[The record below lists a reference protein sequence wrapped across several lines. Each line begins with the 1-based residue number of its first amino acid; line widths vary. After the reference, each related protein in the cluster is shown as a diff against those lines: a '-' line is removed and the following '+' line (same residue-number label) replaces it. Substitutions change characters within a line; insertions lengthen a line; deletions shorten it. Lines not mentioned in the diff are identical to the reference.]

1 MKLQLV
7 FDERP
12 RGGGGI
18 GATAQIEKALHQ
30 KGIDFTSLLYDEALE
45 LANNGNY
52 SEAAEKLRMLLCLSP
67 TDGASSLLLAKILAA
82 LKQWQEAMK
91 YLKKAEENSIS
102 IPVSISQFIEQGLQ
116 RELQNSDIE
125 RKKALQ
131 RDKTELTRLK
141 KELRH
146 LRSHSSEQK
155 NENAQLVKMVRTW
168 TYRCSVVTGSA
179 IAILFFAF
187 FPPKDEETTEKEA
200 TEETETTGT
209 AETTETTP
217 INVEAQAN
225 KTEPKP
231 KKTESAVQK
240 TKTKKPV
247 KTPEK
252 YPKIYTVKKGDSLS
266 KISKKFYKTS
276 KYSSKIAKHN
286 NVDPDKIRVGQ
297 TLEIPA
303 PPN

>member
-67 TDGASSLLLAKILAA
+67 SDGASGLLLAKILAA

-91 YLKKAEENSIS
+91 YLKIAEENGMTV
-102 IPVSISQFIEQGLQ
+102 PVSISQFIEQGLQ

-131 RDKTELTRLK
+131 RDKTELNRLK

-146 LRSHSSEQK
+146 LRSHTSEQK

-179 IAILFFAF
+179 IAILFVSF
-187 FPPKDEETTEKEA
+187 FPRSDEETTEKEKTEVVA
-200 TEETETTGT
+200 TDVERSPKPIHIEAEPQNKPQET
-209 AETTETTP
+209 
-217 INVEAQAN
+217 V
-225 KTEPKP
+225 KTEPVVQKP
-231 KKTESAVQK
+231 KKK
-240 TKTKKPV
+240 TPVVKK
-247 KTPEK
+247 PEK
-252 YPKIYTVKKGDSLS
+252 YPKIYTVKKGDTMT
-266 KISKKFYKTS
+266 KISKKFYKTT
-276 KYSSKIAKHN
+276 KYSSNIAKHN
-286 NVDPDKIRVGQ
+286 DVDPDKIKIGQ

-303 PPN
+303 PPK